1 VHNKFLKDFYKIEK
15 YYPRTLMN
23 FGNASYMFDD
33 DESPSFFITLD
44 TNHGQKTMWSLGFKD
59 ALNSS
64 NCSPGDTISIKGA
77 GKTPVTLES
86 GKKAYRNSYLITKI
100 NPTLSARAS
109 KTNHT
114 TTSRD
119 EKLAAK
125 QRDNAHNSIHNPYKT
140 TSTFSIF
147 KYILAALV
155 LILLYH
161 S

>member
-1 VHNKFLKDFYKIEK
+1 MHG
-15 YYPRTLMN
+15 TLIN

-44 TNHGQKTMWSLGFKD
+44 TNCGQKTMWSLGFKD
-59 ALNSS
+59 ALDSS
-64 NCSPGDTISIKGA
+64 NCSRGDTINIKGI

-86 GKKAYRNSYLITKI
+86 GKKAYRNSYAITKSL

-114 TTSRD
+114 ND
-119 EKLAAK
+119 GKNLAAK
-125 QRDNAHNSIHNPYKT
+125 QRDNTHTNNSIHNPYKT